1 MECVCNNQLFFKF
14 RFTIRHCNYVTILPC
29 IGTLEF
35 TFEISLYN
43 EEIGSNI
50 ETVIAMFTDFNITDE
65 VPIIMLV
72 KRIDMP

>member
-14 RFTIRHCNYVTILPC
+14 WFTIRYCNYVAILPC

-35 TFEISLYN
+35 TFEISLCD
-43 EEIGSNI
+43 EEIGTNI
-50 ETVIAMFTDFNITDE
+50 ETVIAMFTDFNITDQ
-65 VPIIMLV
+65 VTIIMLV